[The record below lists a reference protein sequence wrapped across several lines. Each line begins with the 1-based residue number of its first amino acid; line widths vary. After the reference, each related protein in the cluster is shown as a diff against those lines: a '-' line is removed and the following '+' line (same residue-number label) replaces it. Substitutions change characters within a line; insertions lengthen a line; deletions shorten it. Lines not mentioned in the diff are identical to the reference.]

1 MFGHFLKDVA
11 KVSKRVQSIL
21 FGRLHD
27 AVYDCAGVGS
37 TRRVREQP
45 VAPPDHERS
54 DGAFTAIVAD
64 LQPAIF
70 QERR

>member
-1 MFGHFLKDVA
+1 MLYMTALEWAPRGVFENSQL
-11 KVSKRVQSIL
+11 
-21 FGRLHD
+21 RL
-27 AVYDCAGVGS
+27 
-37 TRRVREQP
+37 
-45 VAPPDHERS
+45 PDHERS